1 MTKQGCVNFRNIQ
14 NVYLQSSVEC
24 LIDVWKG
31 HEYTFSFKI
40 FLLISYDPLEVNTFP
55 SLVIHRQNHGGYKY
69 VVLNLNH
76 IQDDAISYMYKQ
88 CCVETISLYSKTI
101 IFTCM
106 YMLLLKVL
114 KYAMRFHVF

>member
-1 MTKQGCVNFRNIQ
+1 MDWTRKVIDKHERNKDRENVTKQGCVNFRNIQ

-31 HEYTFSFKI
+31 HEYTFSFKL

-76 IQDDAISYMYKQ
+76 IQDEWMFNDTPARKADR
-88 CCVETISLYSKTI
+88 
-101 IFTCM
+101 
-106 YMLLLKVL
+106 LLGVRK
-114 KYAMRFHVF
+114 R